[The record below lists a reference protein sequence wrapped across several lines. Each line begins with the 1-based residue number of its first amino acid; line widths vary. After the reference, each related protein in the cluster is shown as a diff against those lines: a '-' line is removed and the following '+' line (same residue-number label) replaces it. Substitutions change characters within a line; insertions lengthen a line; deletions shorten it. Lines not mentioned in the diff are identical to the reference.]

1 MSIISFSIFI
11 IHHQTLLTNI
21 AGVTGSKDNVD
32 EDALNEELDE
42 RLDDRLN
49 HVQQLLV
56 RPMVLP
62 PITLDKMRYWDNMD
76 LVKYEEKLYQRL
88 G

>member
-1 MSIISFSIFI
+1 MDSNNIEEMSIVGGADIFCQFFSIFI

-32 EDALNEELDE
+32 EDALNKELDE

-49 HVQQLLV
+49 HVQ
-56 RPMVLP
+56 
-62 PITLDKMRYWDNMD
+62 
-76 LVKYEEKLYQRL
+76 
-88 G
+88 

>member
-1 MSIISFSIFI
+1 MLSIISFSTFI

-49 HVQQLLV
+49 HVQ
-56 RPMVLP
+56 
-62 PITLDKMRYWDNMD
+62 
-76 LVKYEEKLYQRL
+76 
-88 G
+88 

>member
-1 MSIISFSIFI
+1 MSIVGGADIFFSIFI

-49 HVQQLLV
+49 HVQ
-56 RPMVLP
+56 
-62 PITLDKMRYWDNMD
+62 
-76 LVKYEEKLYQRL
+76 
-88 G
+88 